1 MTTLNIDL
9 PDSLIREAKEAGLLD
24 SAEIEDMLRERL
36 RQRAADQLL
45 AAAKQL
51 GDSDLPPMTMDEIQV
66 EVDAV
71 RTQGQQRAR
80 GS

>member
-51 GDSDLPPMTMDEIQV
+51 GDSDLPPMTMDEIQA

-71 RTQGQQRAR
+71 RTQGQQRPR